1 VAAVGNVR
9 VRTKE
14 PMQQKKPAK
23 KALKG
28 KDPTKKAYTNWRS
41 AVAKAHKENKSKT
54 CKSKIE

>member
-1 VAAVGNVR
+1 
-9 VRTKE
+9 
-14 PMQQKKPAK
+14 MQQKKPAK